1 MFGDTKGLTRSRNS
15 KKDRQNNGQ
24 QKRDK
29 KQTNSD

>member
-15 KKDRQNNGQ
+15 KEDRQNNGQ